1 MTESNDPRYLGIDSL
16 ASQLS
21 LKTRALIANDHPIR
35 VIHHFACTGGTLFSR
50 CLAALPNVLLLSEVD
65 PTSPQLLRAGS
76 RFTPTDLVALT
87 YNASRSVDQALLG
100 DIFRSGLRALKNGCD
115 SRGFRLVLRD
125 HCHGHYCFGDAP
137 KSLPNLSVTLAGKF
151 DFRSIVTVRHPL
163 DSLLSLINND
173 WLHFQPRT
181 CHEYARRYLMFLDDH
196 TGADVIR
203 YEDFVDA
210 PAIVMQQICR
220 ELDMEYSESFETL
233 FAAISLSGDSGRTGN
248 AIASRPRREVPD
260 WLRAQL
266 RERGR
271 FQELCERLGYEAD
284 VEES

>member
-1 MTESNDPRYLGIDSL
+1 
-16 ASQLS
+16 
-21 LKTRALIANDHPIR
+21 
-35 VIHHFACTGGTLFSR
+35 
-50 CLAALPNVLLLSEVD
+50 
-65 PTSPQLLRAGS
+65 
-76 RFTPTDLVALT
+76 
-87 YNASRSVDQALLG
+87 
-100 DIFRSGLRALKNGCD
+100 
-115 SRGFRLVLRD
+115 
-125 HCHGHYCFGDAP
+125 
-137 KSLPNLSVTLAGKF
+137 
-151 DFRSIVTVRHPL
+151 
-163 DSLLSLINND
+163 
-173 WLHFQPRT
+173 
-181 CHEYARRYLMFLDDH
+181 MFLDDH